1 VIHVVHAFI
10 TLIVVFSLFHYGVLL
25 SWGVVSTRFL
35 HRRRPAVRRAARQHV
50 EALAD
55 LPAITVVM
63 PVYNEEVVV
72 VDAVRSV
79 LGMHYPSLEVI
90 VVSDGSKDRTIE
102 VLVEAFGLEPM
113 GAPAN
118 CGPIPAKPIREVY
131 RSRSE
136 RRLVVVDKDNG
147 GKGDSLNLG
156 TNLSTCE
163 WVVAMDGDAL
173 VDPQVLIRCMT
184 EVVHSNGNPVAVG
197 VSLLPTNSCVVEHG
211 RVTDARVPHNFW
223 VGCQLVEYLCGFLL
237 ARPGMSSVSALPI
250 ISGCFGLFRRDVILR
265 VGGYRHPHLGEDLD
279 LIVRIHES
287 HQTAGETYQV
297 LQVPE
302 ALVWTEFPSSH
313 QVLKRQRVR
322 WHRGLRQVIEDNR
335 GTILRSRYGRF
346 GVLGMGTMFFFE
358 WVAVLVEALGYVLL
372 PVFAVMGLVNGWA
385 AVGLLM
391 ASQMI
396 GVFITTMAVWSAN
409 RFLNRYSRGRD
420 ILLLLAWAVVS
431 QFGFR
436 QMTVWWRVKSLKRG
450 DMAWGAMT
458 RKGFKPPPMAQKP
471 APAPGA

>member
-1 VIHVVHAFI
+1 MIQIVHAFI
-10 TLIVVFSLFHYGVLL
+10 AAIVIFSIFHYGVLL
-25 SWGVVSTRFL
+25 AWGVASNRFL
-35 HRRRPAVRRAARQHV
+35 RRQRPAVRQVARQHV
-50 EALAD
+50 ESLAD

-79 LGMHYPSLEVI
+79 LSMHYSNLEVI
-90 VVSDGSKDRTIE
+90 VVNDGSKDRTVE
-102 VLVEAFGLEPM
+102 VLVEAFGMEPM
-113 GAPAN
+113 GTPGDV
-118 CGPIPAKPIREVY
+118 GPIASKPIRQVY
-131 RSRSE
+131 RSRAE
-136 RRLVVVDKDNG
+136 KRLMVVDKENG

-184 EVVHSNGNPVAVG
+184 EVVHSKHNPVAVG
-197 VSLLPTNSCVVEHG
+197 VSLLPTNSCGVEHG
-211 RVTDARVPHNFW
+211 RVIDARVPRNFW

-250 ISGCFGLFRRDVILR
+250 ISGCFGLFRREAILR

-279 LIVRIHES
+279 MIVRIHES
-287 HQTAGETYQV
+287 YQQAGEDYQV

-302 ALVWTEFPSSH
+302 ALVWTEFPSTHS
-313 QVLKRQRVR
+313 VLKRQRVR
-322 WHRGLRQVIEDNR
+322 WHRGLRQVLDENR

-346 GVLGMGTMFFFE
+346 GLLGMGTMFFFE
-358 WVAVLVEALGYVLL
+358 WVAVLVEALGYLLL
-372 PVFAVMGLVNGWA
+372 PVFALMRLINPVA
-385 AVGLLM
+385 AIGLLM

-396 GVFITTMAVWSAN
+396 GVFITTMGVWSAN
-409 RFLNRYSRGRD
+409 RFLNRYHHSRD
-420 ILLLLAWAVVS
+420 VLLLLAWAVLS

-458 RKGFKPPPMAQKP
+458 RKGFASTAGQKP
-471 APAPGA
+471 VPAPGV

>member
-1 VIHVVHAFI
+1 VIHVVHGLIAA
-10 TLIVVFSLFHYGVLL
+10 IVVFSIFHYAVLL
-25 SWGVVSTRFL
+25 GWGVASSRFL
-35 HRRRPAVRRAARQHV
+35 ARQRPAVRRAARHRV
-50 EALAD
+50 ESLTE

-63 PVYNEEVVV
+63 PVFNEEVVV

-79 LGMHYPSLEVI
+79 LGMHYPNLEVI

-113 GAPAN
+113 GVPAQV
-118 CGPIPAKPIREVY
+118 GPIPSKPIRQLY
-131 RSRSE
+131 RSRRE

-197 VSLLPTNSCVVEHG
+197 VSLLPTNSCGVEHG
-211 RVTDARVPHNFW
+211 RVTDARVPRNFW

-250 ISGCFGLFRRDVILR
+250 ISGCFGLFRREAILR
-265 VGGYRHPHLGEDLD
+265 VNGYRHPHLGEDLD
-279 LIVRIHES
+279 MIVRIHES
-287 HQTAGETYQV
+287 YQLAGEPYQV

-302 ALVWTEFPSSH
+302 ALVWTEFPSTH
-313 QVLKRQRVR
+313 KVLKRQRVR
-322 WHRGLRQVIEDNR
+322 WHRGLRQVIDDNR
-335 GTILRSRYGRF
+335 GTIMRSRYGRF

-358 WVAVLVEALGYVLL
+358 WIAVLVEALGYVLL
-372 PVFAVMGLVNGWA
+372 PVFTVMGLVNPLA
-385 AVGLLM
+385 ATGLLL

-396 GVFITTMAVWSAN
+396 GVFITSMGVWSAN
-409 RFLNRYSRGRD
+409 RFLDRYRRPRD
-420 ILLLLAWAVVS
+420 IVLLLAWAVIS

-450 DMAWGAMT
+450 DMAWGTMT
-458 RKGFKPPPMAQKP
+458 RTGFKKA
-471 APAPGA
+471 AA